1 MITNEETEF
10 EKIITKILIVVYG
23 IDAVVF
29 SVLSTIIYIYTIS

>member
-29 SVLSTIIYIYTIS
+29 FFLSTIIYIYTIS